1 MQDMSKTRVS
11 STTTEMCTLAK
22 KIAEISNY
30 MVIPSRIV
38 FPERY
43 IHPNNSLEAKKALLM
58 SMTPM
63 LADAGDDK
71 HDFTSLTYFNAPNI
85 GAYQRVKKR

>member
-1 MQDMSKTRVS
+1 
-11 STTTEMCTLAK
+11 MCNLAK
-22 KIAEISNY
+22 KIAGISNY

-38 FPERY
+38 YPERY

-63 LADAGDDK
+63 LADAG
-71 HDFTSLTYFNAPNI
+71 SNA
-85 GAYQRVKKR
+85 